1 MAGAKTAG
9 MAGDFAARL
18 DAALEVLQLKAVT
31 LEPWGI
37 RSDTL
42 SRWKKDGGTTAP
54 SLRHLELALGLPRG
68 AFEWDEE
75 QWEILLKVL
84 KTVSATQSGA
94 DPADTMLAGAVALL
108 EQARRFRQRRDA
120 VFLVDR
126 LTDAAARMEL
136 KQPRGRASGPAE
148 KPRKKRK
155 A

>member
-1 MAGAKTAG
+1 MAGAKTAE

-18 DAALEVLQLKAVT
+18 DAALDVLGLKAVM

-84 KTVSATQSGA
+84 KTVSAAQPGA
-94 DPADTMLAGAVALL
+94 DRADTMLAGAVALL
-108 EQARRFRQRRDA
+108 EQARRFRQSRDA
-120 VFLVDR
+120 IFLVNR
-126 LTDAAARMEL
+126 LTDAAARTEL
-136 KQPRGRASGPAE
+136 QKPTRASRAVE

>member
-1 MAGAKTAG
+1 MAGAKTAE

-18 DAALEVLQLKAVT
+18 DAALDVLGLKAAT

-37 RSDTL
+37 RPDTL
-42 SRWKKDGGTTAP
+42 SRWKKDGRASAP

-68 AFEWDEE
+68 AFEWDDE

-84 KTVSATQSGA
+84 KTVSATEPGA

-108 EQARRFRQRRDA
+108 EQARRFRQSRDA
-120 VFLVDR
+120 IFLVNR
-126 LTDAAARMEL
+126 LTDAAARTEL
-136 KQPRGRASGPAE
+136 QKPTRASRAVE

>member
-1 MAGAKTAG
+1 

-18 DAALEVLQLKAVT
+18 DAALDVLGLKAVM

-84 KTVSATQSGA
+84 KTVSAAQPGA
-94 DPADTMLAGAVALL
+94 DLGDTMLAGAVALL

-120 VFLVDR
+120 IFLVDR
-126 LTDAAARMEL
+126 LTDAAARTEL
-136 KQPRGRASGPAE
+136 QKPTRASRAVE